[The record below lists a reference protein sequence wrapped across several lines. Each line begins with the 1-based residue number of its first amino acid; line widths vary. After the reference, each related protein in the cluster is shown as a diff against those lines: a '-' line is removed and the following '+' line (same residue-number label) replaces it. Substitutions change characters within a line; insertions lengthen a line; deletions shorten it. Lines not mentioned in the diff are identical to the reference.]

1 MNKVIKFIKF
11 TFFTTPK
18 DAWELANQ
26 NQGKIGFLTVMIMCL
41 IVYLALIG
49 YFPTWSFIK

>member
-1 MNKVIKFIKF
+1 MNKIIKFIKF

-26 NQGKIGFLTVMIMCL
+26 NSGKIGFLTVLVMVL

-49 YFPTWSFIK
+49 YLPTWTVIK